1 MNREMASID
10 ISAFQQE
17 QTTAANLFIA
27 AQNIHDSGS
36 PNNSP
41 NLLTTANTQKN
52 ELDKEISTLTK
63 ELETLNGKIR
73 ANERDFL
80 DGRQDNGEVVSVNTI
95 TATLQDGAL
104 SFFIFT
110 FILFATVLT
119 AFAFM
124 PPLGSTQKGLY
135 TLLAM
140 VIIFFIIYSIIF
152 NYA

>member
-1 MNREMASID
+1 MP
-10 ISAFQQE
+10 
-17 QTTAANLFIA
+17 ANLEPEALIREQEI
-27 AQNIHDSGS
+27 AQNLLITAQNVRDNTS
-36 PNNSP
+36 PDDV
-41 NLLTTANTQKN
+41 LTTANTQKN
-52 ELDKEISTLTK
+52 ELDKEIRTLTK
-63 ELETLNGKIR
+63 ELETLKGKIR

-80 DGRQDNGEVVSVNTI
+80 DERQDNGEVVSVNTI

-119 AFAFM
+119 VFAFM

>member
-1 MNREMASID
+1 MATID
-10 ISAFQQE
+10 ISAYQDE
-17 QTTAANLFIA
+17 QTTATNLLISANR
-27 AQNIHDSGS
+27 IHDITS
-36 PNNSP
+36 PT
-41 NLLTTANTQKN
+41 NLLTTVNTQKT
-52 ELDKEISTLTK
+52 ELDTEIRTLKK
-63 ELETLNGKIR
+63 ELDTLNGKIR

-110 FILFATVLT
+110 FILFATILT
-119 AFAFM
+119 VFAFM
-124 PPLGSTQKGLY
+124 PPLGSTKKGLY